1 MSFLQDLLGSQI
13 VQLVVLGAALLGAM
27 SGILGSFAVLRQQ
40 SLLGDTLSHAALP
53 GVCIGYLIAGERQL
67 SLLLPGALVTG
78 TLAALSVMLITKRT
92 RLKTDAA
99 LGIALSVFFAIGTVL
114 LTLIQAQGSVGSAG
128 LSSFLF
134 GQAAAITK
142 GDISLMI
149 GTGTLLLGVVLL
161 FWKEFKLVSFD
172 PASAQVLG
180 LPVLAL
186 EGALTLIVAI
196 AVVLG
201 LQLVGVILMVALLIA
216 PAAAARQWT
225 RSLSSMVML
234 AGLLGAV
241 AGAGGALVSAT
252 GRGLATGPVVVL
264 IITGIVLIS
273 LLIAPQRGILWQA
286 RARRRLTKR
295 LPAVT
300 VPHDAKRRKF
310 PIRGVKRG

>member
-1 MSFLQDLLGSQI
+1 MSFLQDLLSSQI
-13 VQLVVLGAALLGAM
+13 VQLVVVGAALLGAL

-67 SLLLPGALVTG
+67 SLLLPAALVTG
-78 TLAALSVMLITKRT
+78 ALAALSVMLITHRT

-114 LTLIQAQGSVGSAG
+114 LTLIQAQGSVSSAG

-142 GDISLMI
+142 GDISVMV
-149 GTGTLLLGVVLL
+149 GTGALLLSVVIL

-180 LPVLAL
+180 LPVLAF
-186 EGALTLIVAI
+186 EGALTIIVAV

-225 RSLSSMVML
+225 QSLSSMVVL
-234 AGLLGAV
+234 AGVIGAI

-264 IITGIVLIS
+264 IVTGVVVVS
-273 LLIAPQRGILWQA
+273 LLIAPKRGIFWQA
-286 RARRRLTKR
+286 LARRQLTKK
-295 LPAVT
+295 LPIVAA
-300 VPHDAKRRKF
+300 PHDAKRRKF
-310 PIRGVKRG
+310 PIRGVRRG